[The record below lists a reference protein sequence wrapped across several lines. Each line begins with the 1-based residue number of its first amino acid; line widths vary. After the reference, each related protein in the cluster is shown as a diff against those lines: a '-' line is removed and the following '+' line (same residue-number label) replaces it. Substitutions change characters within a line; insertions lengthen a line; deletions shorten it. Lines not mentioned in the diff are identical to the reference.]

1 MEEAVST
8 TAATARAKW
17 QTLEHRGVAFPP
29 EYQPRGITIT
39 IRGEKLALNRDQEEI
54 VYAWAKKKDTHY
66 VQDPTF
72 QQNFLSD
79 LKKLLPE
86 NYNNIT
92 IKDIDFSMAYRLA
105 DEEKEMKEQEKERYK
120 TLSKEQK
127 KSISQAKKAEREKL
141 KAIYGKAL
149 VDGIEVDIANWLV
162 EPPGLFMGRG
172 QHPMRGRWKPRVRP
186 QDVTLNLGENAPV
199 PEGNWKAIIHDH
211 SSTWLATW
219 IEGLTGKRKYV
230 WLHDSATLRQENDK
244 AKYDKARKLAEREGK
259 VHREVIRRMTKGDG
273 KVATVAYLILK
284 LAMRVGDEKDPE
296 EADTVGASTLRVE
309 HIEFP
314 EVNGRQIIEF
324 NFLGKDSVPWQK
336 RLEVDSEDTKALHNN
351 LKRFMQG
358 KKPSDPIFDGI
369 NSRKVNAFLQ
379 EIMPG
384 LTAKV
389 FRTCIAT
396 RVLQRHLSKA
406 KVDKNSLETQKIYT
420 ARKANLEA
428 AITCNHKKGIDPKN
442 PAARKALE
450 KFEESITK
458 KKEAIAKLK
467 ADIASKNWKTE
478 LQQKRLEERV
488 EKLQMQL
495 ALQQETRDYNL
506 GTSLRNYI
514 DPRIMKA
521 WLNYVELDWTK
532 IYTSTLQRKFK
543 WVEGYN
549 NKNFITFYP
558 EMRN

>member
-1 MEEAVST
+1 LEEAVST
-8 TAATARAKW
+8 TATARAKW

-39 IRGEKLALNRDQEEI
+39 IRVEKLALNGDQEEI

-92 IKDIDFSMAYRLA
+92 IKEIDFSMAYRLA

-230 WLHDSATLRQENDK
+230 WLHDSAILRQENDK
-244 AKYDKARKLAEREGK
+244 AKYDKAKKLAEREGK
-259 VHREVIRRMTKGDG
+259 VHREVIRRMMKGDG

-314 EVNGRQIIEF
+314 KVNDTQIIEF

-336 RLEVDSEDTKALHNN
+336 RLEVDSEDTKALYKN
-351 LKRFMQG
+351 LKKFMQG

-478 LQQKRLEERV
+478 LQQKRLEERI

>member
-1 MEEAVST
+1 LEEAVST
-8 TAATARAKW
+8 TATARAKW

-120 TLSKEQK
+120 TLSKEEK

-230 WLHDSATLRQENDK
+230 WLHDSAILRQENDK
-244 AKYDKARKLAEREGK
+244 AKYDKAKKLAEREGK
-259 VHREVIRRMTKGDG
+259 VHREVIRRMMKGDG

-336 RLEVDSEDTKALHNN
+336 RLEVDSEDTKALYNN
-351 LKRFMQG
+351 LKRFIQG

-406 KVDKNSLETQKIYT
+406 KVDKNSLEIQKIYT

-442 PAARKALE
+442 PAARRALE

-458 KKEAIAKLK
+458 KKEAIAKLR

-478 LQQKRLEERV
+478 LQQKRLEEQV

>member
-199 PEGNWKAIIHDH
+199 PEGNWKAVIHDH

-478 LQQKRLEERV
+478 LQQKRLEEQV

>member
-1 MEEAVST
+1 LEEAVST

-39 IRGEKLALNRDQEEI
+39 IRGEKLALNGDQEEI

-66 VQDPTF
+66 VQDSTF

-230 WLHDSATLRQENDK
+230 WLHDSAILRQENDK
-244 AKYDKARKLAEREGK
+244 AKYDKAKKLAEREGK
-259 VHREVIRRMTKGDG
+259 VHREVIRRMMKGDG

-314 EVNGRQIIEF
+314 EVSGRQIIEF

-336 RLEVDSEDTKALHNN
+336 RLEVDSEDTKALYKN
-351 LKRFMQG
+351 LKKFMQG

>member
-8 TAATARAKW
+8 TATARAKW
-17 QTLEHRGVAFPP
+17 QTLEHRGVALPP
-29 EYQPRGITIT
+29 EHQPRGITLT

-79 LKKLLPE
+79 LQKLLPE
-86 NYNNIT
+86 SYNNIT
-92 IKDIDFSMAYRLA
+92 IEDIDFSMAYRLA
-105 DEEKEMKEQEKERYK
+105 DEEKEMKEQEKEKYK
-120 TLSKEQK
+120 TLSKEEK
-127 KSISQAKKAEREKL
+127 KSISQAKKAERERL
-141 KAIYGKAL
+141 KAIYGKAV

-186 QDVTLNLGENAPV
+186 QDITLNLGENAPV

-230 WLHDSATLRQENDK
+230 WLHDSAALRQENDK
-244 AKYDKARKLAEREGK
+244 AKYDKAKKLAEREGK
-259 VHREVIRRMTKGDG
+259 VHREVIRRMMRGDG

-314 EVNGRQIIEF
+314 QVNDKQIIEF

-336 RLEVDSEDTKALHNN
+336 RLEVYSEDTKALYTN
-351 LKRFMQG
+351 LKKFMQG

-369 NSRKVNAFLQ
+369 NSRKVNVFLQ
-379 EIMPG
+379 QIMPG

-396 RVLQRHLSKA
+396 RVVQRQLSNA
-406 KVDKNSLETQKIYT
+406 KVDKNSLEAEKIY
-420 ARKANLEA
+420 AAKKANLEA

-450 KFEESITK
+450 KFEESIRK
-458 KKEAIAKLK
+458 KKDAIAKLK
-467 ADIASKNWKTE
+467 ADFAAKNWKTE
-478 LQQKRLEERV
+478 LQEKRLEERI

-495 ALQQETRDYNL
+495 ILQQETRDYNL

-521 WLNYVELDWTK
+521 WLNYVELDWAK

-549 NKNFITFYP
+549 DKNFRTFYP